1 MEQMMSIEH
10 VEELQMQMSRIC
22 HWLADELNG
31 HVSNVSITSVIL
43 INKLQTLIAEQ
54 GCALEQM
61 KAQDN
66 QFVHPEEPK
75 CQKTNILKR

>member
-1 MEQMMSIEH
+1 MSIEH

-22 HWLADELNG
+22 QLLVNEINAYVPD
-31 HVSNVSITSVIL
+31 VSIASVIL

-54 GCALEQM
+54 GYALEQM

-75 CQKTNILKR
+75 CQKTNTLKR